1 MGWVHS
7 GDLKVILLQGVLP
20 LVVGISICI
29 VGALVVAGIISF
41 PCCKR
46 HDDQIFPVFVM
57 AGSEDSDDN
66 DNSTTRGRAY
76 GPVAC
81 KAQLYGMKPKERQAV
96 LEAVFRSCT
105 QKESLEK
112 LEEGTADDIKTTNE
126 EDVKVKAG
134 EWNLDTR
141 CACAI
146 CLRDYGTYGYA
157 LNDYIICCVKADIF
171 LTKFTYPNGNYQ
183 QRVMML

>member
-1 MGWVHS
+1 MGWVDS
-7 GDLKVILLQGVLP
+7 GDLKVILLQGVIP
-20 LVVGISICI
+20 LVVGISICV

-57 AGSEDSDDN
+57 AGAEGSHDN

-96 LEAVFRSCT
+96 LEAIFRYST

-112 LEEGTADDIKTTNE
+112 LEEGTADDIKRADE
-126 EDVKVKAG
+126 EDTKVKAG
-134 EWNLDTR
+134 ECNLDTR
-141 CACAI
+141 FACAI
-146 CLRDYGTYGYA
+146 CLRDYGACGCA
-157 LNDYIICCVKADIF
+157 LSDYMCFV
-171 LTKFTYPNGNYQ
+171 
-183 QRVMML
+183 